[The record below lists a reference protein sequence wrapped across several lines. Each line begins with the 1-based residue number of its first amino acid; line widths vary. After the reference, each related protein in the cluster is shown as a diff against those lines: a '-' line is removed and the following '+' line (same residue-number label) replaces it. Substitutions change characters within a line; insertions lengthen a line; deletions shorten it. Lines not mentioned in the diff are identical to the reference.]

1 MASTTQDDLYET
13 FVAIS
18 AGRTVIPDP
27 MDDASAELAKSV
39 SDAAQVMQ
47 SAGAVF
53 AAIAPAAQPA
63 ASTDA
68 AAGPIAVTPLNPVT
82 PSAAATEPAAS
93 TAAAGADSGSMA
105 STLLSQVFGMTPAVS
120 SVTSAVSDGGG
131 IGSTLESIGK
141 DILESGFGLA
151 PLIGGLLGLF
161 DGGSS
166 STPAPLVK
174 YAMPAAISF
183 QGAET
188 GSAVTDADYDQMG
201 MPRAY
206 DGLGGS
212 TLAASG
218 TPTGGSSS
226 ATGAVAPAPTASPQ
240 ITVNVQAMDARSFLD
255 RSSDIAAAVR
265 DAMLSLNPINDVV
278 NDL

>member
-1 MASTTQDDLYET
+1 MANTTQDDLYET
-13 FVAIS
+13 FLAIS
-18 AGRTVIPDP
+18 AGQAAIPDP
-27 MDDASAELAKSV
+27 MTDASAELAKSV
-39 SDAAQVMQ
+39 SDAAPLME
-47 SAGAVF
+47 SAGATF
-53 AAIAPAAQPA
+53 AAIAPPAQAA

-68 AAGPIAVTPLNPVT
+68 PVGPVAVTPAAPVVQPTT
-82 PSAAATEPAAS
+82 PATTT
-93 TAAAGADSGSMA
+93 TAGTVNDGGSIT
-105 STLLSQVFGMTPAVS
+105 STLLNQVFGMVPAVGTA
-120 SVTSAVSDGGG
+120 TSAVSSGGG

-141 DILESGFGLA
+141 DVLESGFGMV

-166 STPAPLVK
+166 TTPTPLAK
-174 YAMPAAISF
+174 YAMPAAMSF

-188 GSAVTDADYDQMG
+188 DSAVTDADYDQMG
-201 MPRAY
+201 MPRTY
-206 DGLGGS
+206 DGSGGS
-212 TLAASG
+212 TLAASSTSG
-218 TPTGGSSS
+218 GGSSS